1 MDVFVFL
8 YMFHRLLLP
17 MFSSF
22 GICAGQAAKFPK
34 ASGAGSWQSPTHNGN
49 YPTHKMWPLSAVGSS
64 PSGLGWK
71 SQCWQKQQGHVQGCL
86 LGKTFLIK
94 NVEKGLTLFMFWS
107 LVVYEAF
114 YKQQRL
120 FYLSIPSRCALRRNG
135 QLWNCGS
142 CSLEMGV
149 KGVLRNE

>member
-1 MDVFVFL
+1 
-8 YMFHRLLLP
+8 MFHRLLLP
-17 MFSSF
+17 MFSSL
-22 GICAGQAAKFPK
+22 GVCAGQAAKFPK
-34 ASGAGSWQSPTHNGN
+34 ASGAGSWQSPTHSGN

-94 NVEKGLTLFMFWS
+94 NVEKGLTLCMFWS
-107 LVVYEAF
+107 FVVYEAF
-114 YKQQRL
+114 HKQQRL
-120 FYLSIPSRCALRRNG
+120 FLPLDSLQVCPEEKWATVKLWLLFFRNG
-135 QLWNCGS
+135 SEGCV
-142 CSLEMGV
+142 E